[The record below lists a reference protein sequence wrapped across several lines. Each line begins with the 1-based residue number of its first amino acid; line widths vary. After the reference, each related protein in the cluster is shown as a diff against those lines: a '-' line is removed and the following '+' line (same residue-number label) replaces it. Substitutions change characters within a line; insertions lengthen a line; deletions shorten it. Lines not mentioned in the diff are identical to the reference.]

1 MITPPPIEEKIDP
14 LEDEEEREE
23 IARRSFNRRV
33 RIEQRALGF
42 AASGADGLPKHRG
55 GRFAYQLRDEQ
66 RLRNIAG
73 VPQAIVKVIPG
84 GGVGS
89 RGELVAQLNYLSRDG
104 AQELERGDGPAGYQ
118 IEGQDAIRDV
128 ATDWAMAWEDAA
140 SRDGRTARAKSK
152 TFHLLVSYPEGTDPD
167 MAQMAAEA
175 FTDRLCQSGEYG
187 DRWRYIAAWHT
198 DRPHP
203 HMHVVIDRLGASG
216 RMMQIHPAK
225 TINPKSL
232 RALQVD
238 TAIEYGIAL
247 NDTPRVSRGHRD
259 RALSSPEWRVEQRG
273 ERCERSPTRQVYDK
287 NASSFAEDA
296 IGREAH
302 ELKKL
307 SDRYRR
313 ADMPERRADAKA
325 LEQAAFILSSGG
337 ALDNAPQIV
346 AKEHP
351 EPRRHRETQERMN
364 ERAVKL
370 ENLAVAPEASNDRN
384 ARSRIDQNDRAQSE
398 LGRSL
403 TPNRR
408 LTELELSEL
417 FHAKEREITERQRDE
432 VEKRELRLRNAETK
446 DLDFQ
451 TSDTDGTNK
460 RESIDTA
467 GRDLNEISLRT
478 RQSLERMV
486 DSQTFICVIHSRP
499 LFHEVLRCRL
509 LPFSITFPLWMIRA
523 SIGKFCIRF
532 RKFCCWF
539 YAGRWPERMILLRSG
554 IGVSRSWSS

>member
-1 MITPPPIEEKIDP
+1 MMTPPPIDERIDQI
-14 LEDEEEREE
+14 EDEEENGLAR
-23 IARRSFNRRV
+23 ARRGFQWRARL
-33 RIEQRALGF
+33 EQRAIGF
-42 AASGADGLPKHRG
+42 AEKGSEGQSKHQG

-66 RLRNIAG
+66 RLKNVAG

-104 AQELERGDGPAGYQ
+104 AQELERGGGPAGYQ

-152 TFHLLVSYPEGTDPD
+152 TFHLLVSYPEGTNSD

-175 FTDRLCQSGEYG
+175 FTDQLCQSGEYG

-273 ERCERSPTRQVYDK
+273 ERCELSPTRQVYDK
-287 NASSFAEDA
+287 TASSFAEDA

-307 SDRYRR
+307 SDRYRS

-337 ALDNAPQIV
+337 TLDNAPQIV

-446 DLDFQ
+446 DLDFR

-467 GRDLNEISLRT
+467 GRDLNEMSLR
-478 RQSLERMV
+478 RLERKKPLTEQELSDLLSQGV
-486 DSQTFICVIHSRP
+486 QKLNEAEKKRQRRDSPKLEADHGLGFD
-499 LFHEVLRCRL
+499 
-509 LPFSITFPLWMIRA
+509 
-523 SIGKFCIRF
+523 
-532 RKFCCWF
+532 
-539 YAGRWPERMILLRSG
+539 
-554 IGVSRSWSS
+554 

>member
-1 MITPPPIEEKIDP
+1 MMTPPPINNESEP
-14 LEDEEEREE
+14 LEEEEE
-23 IARRSFNRRV
+23 IKRRSFNRRV

-66 RLRNIAG
+66 RLKNIAR

-104 AQELERGDGPAGYQ
+104 TQELEQGGGPGGYQ

-128 ATDWAMAWEDAA
+128 ATDWAMAWEDAS

-152 TFHLLVSYPEGTDPD
+152 SFHLLVSYPEGTDPD

-198 DRPHP
+198 DRAHP

-225 TINPKSL
+225 TINPKAL

-259 RALSSPEWRVEQRG
+259 RGLSSPEWRAEQRG
-273 ERCERSPTRQVYDK
+273 ERRERSPTRQVYAK
-287 NASSFAEDA
+287 AASSFADDA
-296 IGREAH
+296 IAREAN

-307 SDRYRR
+307 SDRYQRVNT
-313 ADMPERRADAKA
+313 PERRADAKA

-337 ALDNAPQIV
+337 TLDATPQSIKRDEQDREAEKVVVEKSHNASKDVTTDTFAESVSEMP
-346 AKEHP
+346 
-351 EPRRHRETQERMN
+351 TQTR
-364 ERAVKL
+364 ERAETERL
-370 ENLAVAPEASNDRN
+370 L
-384 ARSRIDQNDRAQSE
+384 SRPQ
-398 LGRSL
+398 
-403 TPNRR
+403 RR
-408 LTELELSEL
+408 LTEAELRELLAARERELTQHQRERQKKSELSQQPETERSGILSPSIAIETDTTAAHPEDKRQQRPIGNRRLSEEEL
-417 FHAKEREITERQRDE
+417 RRVLDQGVRELTEAEKRRQRDGPAP
-432 VEKRELRLRNAETK
+432 KPNRG
-446 DLDFQ
+446 LDF
-451 TSDTDGTNK
+451 SFD
-460 RESIDTA
+460 
-467 GRDLNEISLRT
+467 
-478 RQSLERMV
+478 
-486 DSQTFICVIHSRP
+486 
-499 LFHEVLRCRL
+499 
-509 LPFSITFPLWMIRA
+509 
-523 SIGKFCIRF
+523 
-532 RKFCCWF
+532 
-539 YAGRWPERMILLRSG
+539 
-554 IGVSRSWSS
+554 

>member
-1 MITPPPIEEKIDP
+1 MMTPPPINDEREQ
-14 LEDEEEREE
+14 LEDEEE
-23 IARRSFNRRV
+23 IKHRSFNRRV

-66 RLRNIAG
+66 RLKNVAG

-104 AQELERGDGPAGYQ
+104 AQELERGDGPSGYQ

-175 FTDRLCQSGEYG
+175 FTDQLCQSGEFG

-225 TINPKSL
+225 TINPKAL

-259 RALSSPEWRVEQRG
+259 RGLSSPEWRAQLRG
-273 ERCERSPTRQVYDK
+273 ERRERSPTRQVYAK
-287 NASSFAEDA
+287 TAASFADDA
-296 IGREAH
+296 IGREAN

-307 SDRYRR
+307 SDRYRN
-313 ADMPERRADAKA
+313 ADAQERRQGAQA
-325 LEQAAFILSSGG
+325 LERAAFILSSGG
-337 ALDNAPQIV
+337 TLDGNPRDRRGNPSPVEWRDARAKKIELPQLEMENRALVSERTGTEIKVRHDVSKNATPDEFADVISRMRAEARDQSGS
-346 AKEHP
+346 ETHP
-351 EPRRHRETQERMN
+351 ARPPRRMTEAELRDH
-364 ERAVKL
+364 
-370 ENLAVAPEASNDRN
+370 LAVE
-384 ARSRIDQNDRAQSE
+384 
-398 LGRSL
+398 
-403 TPNRR
+403 
-408 LTELELSEL
+408 
-417 FHAKEREITERQRDE
+417 ERKISERQRRAHRRSVETADSHGPDQERYGSSTDDPVNESEENPRLRPDRHRLDE
-432 VEKRELRLRNAETK
+432 TRQLIRPAEQELRELLIEKEQEMTAAERKRQAVTPDRPK
-446 DLDFQ
+446 DRGIDFGF
-451 TSDTDGTNK
+451 D
-460 RESIDTA
+460 
-467 GRDLNEISLRT
+467 
-478 RQSLERMV
+478 
-486 DSQTFICVIHSRP
+486 
-499 LFHEVLRCRL
+499 
-509 LPFSITFPLWMIRA
+509 
-523 SIGKFCIRF
+523 
-532 RKFCCWF
+532 
-539 YAGRWPERMILLRSG
+539 
-554 IGVSRSWSS
+554 